1 MGAGRPTT
9 YTPEIALEIC
19 SRLAQGEPLTRMCR
33 DAHMPHVDTVYRWMM
48 VHPEFSEQYAR
59 AREDQADTLA
69 DEIIEIAD
77 QSQGE
82 NMPGV
87 QAAALRVDAR
97 KWVAAKLKPRRYS
110 ERHVQEV
117 SGPGGNP
124 VEVSHTFLTPMPIE
138 DIDEWAKA
146 HSKKPE

>member
-1 MGAGRPTT
+1 MA
-9 YTPEIALEIC
+9 
-19 SRLAQGEPLTRMCR
+19 
-33 DAHMPHVDTVYRWMM
+33 TVYRWLL
-48 VHPEFSEQYAR
+48 VHPEFCEIYTR

-117 SGPGGNP
+117 SGPGGSP